1 MYEIA
6 KREYAE
12 CGIDTEDA
20 IAKLKDIPVSIHYN
34 LSDGGLSKKIDESLF
49 ICAFCIVLFD
59 KISPLWT
66 NL

>member
-12 CGIDTEDA
+12 YGIDTEDA

-34 LSDGGLSKKIDESLF
+34 LSDGGLSKKNRRAALYNC
-49 ICAFCIVLFD
+49 CAFWYFHLNFLFSD
-59 KISPLWT
+59 G
-66 NL
+66 

>member
-12 CGIDTEDA
+12 YGIDTEDA

-34 LSDGGLSKKIDESLF
+34 LSDGGLSKKNRRAALYNC
-49 ICAFCIVLFD
+49 CAF
-59 KISPLWT
+59 
-66 NL
+66 